1 MAKITGIG
9 GVFIK
14 STTDSKALTNWYKK
28 VLGLQTEDWGAAV
41 LQWQDDTADDNGL
54 TVWHTA
60 EKDSDWFSPSKA
72 SFMINY
78 RIDDMDGMIAQL
90 NANGIEIL
98 KGQEA
103 HPNGRF
109 LWIMDP
115 DGNKVELWEPK
126 LWENYREEMAKE
138 TT

>member
-1 MAKITGIG
+1 
-9 GVFIK
+9 
-14 STTDSKALTNWYKK
+14 
-28 VLGLQTEDWGAAV
+28 
-41 LQWQDDTADDNGL
+41 
-54 TVWHTA
+54 
-60 EKDSDWFSPSKA
+60 
-72 SFMINY
+72 MINY

-98 KGQEA
+98 KGPEA